1 MNQNSTI
8 PPGKALE
15 VLQEPAVIRDAVEG
29 DLTALE
35 WGGEYQHFRSV
46 FRHAYAEAQASRR
59 WMLVAEA
66 GGQVVGQIF
75 VQLYSSQRQF
85 ADGGR
90 RAYLYAFRVRPD
102 FRGLGIGTELMRA
115 AETRLTEHGF
125 HEAVIAVNK
134 DNPEARR
141 LYERLGYRV
150 FMEDAGEWS
159 YLDDQLERRQV
170 VEACW
175 VLEKQL

>member
-1 MNQNSTI
+1 MNQTGPVSSGESL
-8 PPGKALE
+8 PVFRE
-15 VLQEPAVIRDAVEG
+15 SAVIRDAVEA
-29 DLTALE
+29 DLPALE

-46 FRHAYAEAQASRR
+46 FRHAYVEAQAGRR
-59 WMLVAEA
+59 WMLVADA

-75 VQLYSSQRQF
+75 VQLSSSERRF
-85 ADGGR
+85 ADGSR

-102 FRGLGIGTELMRA
+102 FRGLGIGTELIRS
-115 AETRLTEHGF
+115 AETRLAEHGF
-125 HEAVIAVNK
+125 HEAVIAVSK

-141 LYERLGYRV
+141 LYERLGYQV

-159 YLDDQLERRQV
+159 YLDDQLQRRQV